1 MELILKRIAKKKE
14 YTIGRLYILG
24 DEDMELGVNNRGK
37 SVRTLKN
44 PDQLNRQTYFC
55 DTLEP
60 TWRNLLGVKL
70 PPQLVNESLGRQSS
84 KKARKVVGLTAIPE
98 GSYPVVITK
107 SPRFRRW
114 LPLLVGVPGFTGIRI
129 HSGNMAADTRGCILM
144 GENTIVGRLTSSRA
158 TLTKLITTIMAAS
171 DQGEAVWIT
180 IV

>member
-1 MELILKRIAKKKE
+1 MSGSIRICRFGRSRSHRFIFYSSDDTELIR
-14 YTIGRLYILG
+14 RF
-24 DEDMELGVNNRGK
+24 
-37 SVRTLKN
+37 
-44 PDQLNRQTYFC
+44 P
-55 DTLEP
+55 
-60 TWRNLLGVKL
+60 
-70 PPQLVNESLGRQSS
+70 
-84 KKARKVVGLTAIPE
+84 ARKVVGLTAIPE

-129 HSGNMAADTRGCILM
+129 HSGNMAADTRGCILV

-158 TLTKLITTIMAAS
+158 TLTKLITSIMAAS

>member
-1 MELILKRIAKKKE
+1 MSGSIRICRFWRSRSHRFIFCSSDDTELIR
-14 YTIGRLYILG
+14 RF
-24 DEDMELGVNNRGK
+24 
-37 SVRTLKN
+37 
-44 PDQLNRQTYFC
+44 P
-55 DTLEP
+55 
-60 TWRNLLGVKL
+60 
-70 PPQLVNESLGRQSS
+70 
-84 KKARKVVGLTAIPE
+84 ARKVVGLTAIPE

-114 LPLLVGVPGFTGIRI
+114 FPLLVGVPVFTGIRI
-129 HSGNMAADTRGCILM
+129 HSGNMAADTRGCILV